1 MRVAITNPKPKMAG
15 VTDRGEFLRRI
26 SAEISN
32 CVRIGVSETDYVLS
46 LATVWEIFMVNS

>member
-1 MRVAITNPKPKMAG
+1 MRVAISNSKPKMVG

-46 LATVWEIFMVNS
+46 LTADCEIFMVNS